1 MVADYYVPNIR
12 FFSIFQVVRSVG
24 YLTKFSSILSIDFVG
39 PVRKC
44 ATPVD
49 IKYHSLLVLTQRTY
63 WMTFSLLVTPTLT
76 QFNRFL

>member
-12 FFSIFQVVRSVG
+12 FFSPLFIVQVVRSVG
-24 YLTKFSSILSIDFVG
+24 YLTKCSYILSIDFVG

-49 IKYHSLLVLTQRTY
+49 IKYHSLLVLIQTTY
-63 WMTFSLLVTPTLT
+63 
-76 QFNRFL
+76 